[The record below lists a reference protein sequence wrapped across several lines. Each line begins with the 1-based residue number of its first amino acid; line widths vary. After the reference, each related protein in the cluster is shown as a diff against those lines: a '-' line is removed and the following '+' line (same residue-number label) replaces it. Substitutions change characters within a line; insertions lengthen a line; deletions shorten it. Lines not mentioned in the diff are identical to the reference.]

1 VVQPRSPL
9 PLFPFLRREKEED
22 EGEKK
27 EWMKRKKRR
36 WRASSAAGGKY
47 VHVRQIGDAP
57 TIHNQLRKIN
67 ERWKPTQYTHLVNI
81 PVSSDI
87 YMTAIDA
94 KRRFVCT
101 CPAKPPH

>member
-1 VVQPRSPL
+1 
-9 PLFPFLRREKEED
+9 
-22 EGEKK
+22 
-27 EWMKRKKRR
+27 MKRKKRR